1 MVISHNMSAMN
12 AQRQFGINTKE
23 KSKSVEKLSSG
34 YKINRAADDAA
45 GLSISEKMRQQI
57 RGLDRASTNAQD
69 GISLVQVADGAL
81 AEVNDMLTRCVELS
95 VQAANGTLS
104 LSDRQAIQDE
114 INQIRV
120 EIDQI
125 SERTKFNEV
134 RVLEPGDPGTPVFR
148 DGDGV
153 EYHGSLP
160 QCITSNEVDN
170 GLMSNT
176 YKTQEAITYDI
187 MDNTQNP
194 PVKVG
199 TGTDFAEVEHA
210 AAYLDFSQFDA
221 TNPAHMADLIGKGMY
236 FTCCTCSKHYSI
248 QFVDDTQN
256 TKENSGNHYIFKVGV
271 QGVTSASDLID
282 RILDA
287 TKDNEGLGNPN
298 DHYTKLVKDGAN
310 GDRLVVYDDRQ
321 LTNSTITYPT
331 PSTGQNYD
339 NIQFTNAW
347 ENKSGT
353 ASPNKSSGYGLAGP
367 GIARAKQ
374 VYDHT
379 EYSDERAQLALQV
392 GAGTGDFMI
401 LKLPAISSKLIG
413 IEDINLLTQ
422 DKATDAITLFKDAGA
437 YVSAERSR
445 MGAYQN
451 ALEHTI
457 NNLDNTV
464 ENTTA
469 AESRIRDVDMAEMM
483 VKYSKENILEQ
494 AGQSMMAQANRST
507 EGVLSLLQ

>member
-1 MVISHNMSAMN
+1 M
-12 AQRQFGINTKE
+12 
-23 KSKSVEKLSSG
+23 
-34 YKINRAADDAA
+34 
-45 GLSISEKMRQQI
+45 
-57 RGLDRASTNAQD
+57 
-69 GISLVQVADGAL
+69 VQVADGAL

-134 RVLEPGDPGTPVFR
+134 RVLEPEDPGTPVFR

-210 AAYLDFSQFDA
+210 AAYLDFSQFNASD
-221 TNPAHMADLIGKGMY
+221 PAQIADLIGKGMY
-236 FTCCTCSKHYSI
+236 FTCCTCSNHYSI

-271 QGVTSASDLID
+271 QGVTSPSDLID

-287 TKDNEGLGNPN
+287 TKDSEGLGNPN
-298 DHYTKLVKDGAN
+298 DHYTKLVKSGAN
-310 GDRLVVYDDRQ
+310 GDQLIVYDDRR
-321 LTNSTITYPT
+321 LNSSAVTYP
-331 PSTGQNYD
+331 STLPAD
-339 NIQFTNAW
+339 AANITFDKSW
-347 ENKSGT
+347 ENSSGT
-353 ASPNKSSGYGLAGP
+353 GHPSKSSGYGLAGP

-451 ALEHTI
+451 ALE
-457 NNLDNTV
+457 
-464 ENTTA
+464 
-469 AESRIRDVDMAEMM
+469 
-483 VKYSKENILEQ
+483 Q

>member
-1 MVISHNMSAMN
+1 MSAMN

-160 QCITSNEVDN
+160 SFISSTEVN
-170 GLMSNT
+170 GDKYMSST
-176 YKTQEAITYDI
+176 YTTQETVTYDI
-187 MDNTQNP
+187 VDNTVNP
-194 PVKVG
+194 PVTNSYSTQISV
-199 TGTDFAEVEHA
+199 DHA
-210 AAYLDFSQFDA
+210 AAYLDFSGF
-221 TNPAHMADLIGKGMY
+221 NGSPAQMSELVGKGMY
-236 FTCCTCSKHYSI
+236 FTCCTCSNHYSI
-248 QFVDDTQN
+248 EFVNGPTHSM
-256 TKENSGNHYIFKVGV
+256 EESGDHYIFKVGI
-271 QGVTSASDLID
+271 QGASTPDELME
-282 RILDA
+282 RILEA
-287 TKDNEGLGNPN
+287 TQEGGGAKGNPLG
-298 DHYTKLVKDGAN
+298 HYTKMVKN
-310 GDRLVVYDDRQ
+310 GDSLIVYDDRSNTQ
-321 LTNSTITYPT
+321 FSVDTLLDPAATNIDFPDWKNNIDDQGTGIPR
-331 PSTGQNYD
+331 PSSQR
-339 NIQFTNAW
+339 
-347 ENKSGT
+347 
-353 ASPNKSSGYGLAGP
+353 GLAGP
-367 GIARAKQ
+367 GVARAKQ